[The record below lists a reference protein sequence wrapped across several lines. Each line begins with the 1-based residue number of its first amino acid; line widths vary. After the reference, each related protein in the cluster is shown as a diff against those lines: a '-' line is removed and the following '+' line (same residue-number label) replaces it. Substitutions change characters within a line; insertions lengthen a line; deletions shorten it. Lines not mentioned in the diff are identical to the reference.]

1 MQVAIAFA
9 LAAPTTLL
17 AQPTTAPAAPLTNPP
32 GQPAARAT
40 APLELAADAPDKHV
54 VVKGDTLWDIA
65 GKFLTKPWRWPEIWQ
80 LNRDQIRNPHL
91 IYPGDIVYLDRSGP
105 QPRLRLGRAVGGAG
119 ASAVDG
125 SAGLRSER
133 LSPQVRVESLAK
145 AAIPTVPA
153 SLIEPFLNRPL
164 IVEEHQLRSS
174 ARVLAAPEARVYMS
188 KGDVVYAR
196 GISDMSIPEW
206 HVYRPARPILDP
218 DTRLPLAHEALYI
231 GTARLEKAGDVST
244 LRIVSAAE
252 EIGEGDRLMPA
263 LEERPVSFA
272 PRPPEK
278 DLSGKIVS
286 IHRGV
291 RQVGRNGV
299 VAISMGREQGIE
311 VGNVMS
317 IQAAGR
323 VVADRE
329 AVEQRRNAWQLPSTK
344 ATTVQLPSVD
354 VGHLLVFRVFDKV
367 SYGLVMNASRAIE
380 IGDAVVT
387 P

>member
-17 AQPTTAPAAPLTNPP
+17 AQPTTAPAAPLNNPP

-40 APLELAADAPDKHV
+40 APLEIAADAPDKHV
-54 VVKGDTLWDIA
+54 VVKGDTLWDIS

-105 QPRLRLGRAVGGAG
+105 QPRLRLGRAVGGTGSG
-119 ASAVDG
+119 ADG
-125 SAGLRSER
+125 ADGLRGER

-164 IVEEHQLRSS
+164 IVEENQLRSS
-174 ARVLAAPEARVYMS
+174 ARVLAAPEARVYMGQ
-188 KGDVVYAR
+188 GDLVYAR
-196 GISDMSIPEW
+196 GISDMSIAEW

-231 GTARLEKAGDVST
+231 GTARLEKAGDVSS

-263 LEERPVSFA
+263 LEERPVSFV

-278 DLSGKIVS
+278 DIAGKIVS

-299 VAISMGREQGIE
+299 VAISMGREHGIE

-317 IQAAGR
+317 IQATGR

-329 AVEQRRNAWQLPSTK
+329 AVEQRRQAWQLPSGK
-344 ATTVQLPSVD
+344 ATSVQLPSVD
-354 VGHLLVFRVFDKV
+354 VGHLMVFRVFDKV